1 MLTPETRASTVSRFA
16 PVGDVQDADSVVV
29 RELFQRD
36 ALCGSAQYSGVS
48 TARSSQGE
56 RLCSGVAILS
66 GTLWDALACMHESW
80 SLLH

>member
-36 ALCGSAQYSGVS
+36 ALCGSAQYPGVS
-48 TARSSQGE
+48 TARVVARREALLGCRHPVWDVVG
-56 RLCSGVAILS
+56 RLGLYA
-66 GTLWDALACMHESW
+66 
-80 SLLH
+80 